1 MKTIQLKDKTMN
13 TVKLFSEA
21 VEDVEY
27 ITEEKEGGG
36 KNYKI
41 RGIFM
46 QADIKNRNGRVY
58 PMEILGEEV
67 KKYNK
72 NFIEQNRAF
81 GELGHPDGPTVNLER
96 VSHMITSLKPD
107 GKNFI
112 GEAKIM
118 DTPMGK
124 IVKNLMDEGAKLGVS
139 SRGMGSLR
147 QKGGANVVSDDFYLA
162 TAADIVADP
171 SAPNA
176 FVEGIM
182 EGKEWVW
189 NNGSL
194 VEAHVAKLKKK
205 FDVKKHQRQVNLEAL
220 EFAKFLEKL

>member
-1 MKTIQLKDKTMN
+1 MN

-21 VEDVEY
+21 VEEVEY

-58 PMEILGEEV
+58 PMEVLDEEV
-67 KKYNK
+67 RKYNK

-139 SRGMGSLR
+139 SRGMGSLK

-194 VEAHVAKLKKK
+194 VEAHVADLKKK
-205 FDVKKHQRQVNLEAL
+205 FDVKKHLRQVNLEAL

>member
-1 MKTIQLKDKTMN
+1 MD
-13 TVKLFSEA
+13 TVKLIAEA
-21 VEDVEY
+21 VEEVEY

-46 QADIKNRNGRVY
+46 QADIKNRNGRIY
-58 PMEILGEEV
+58 PMEVLDEEV
-67 KKYNK
+67 RNYNK
-72 NFIEQNRAF
+72 KFIQQNRAF
-81 GELGHPDGPTVNLER
+81 GELGHPEGPTVNLER

-139 SRGMGSLR
+139 SRGMGSLK

-189 NNGSL
+189 NNGAL
-194 VEAHVAKLKKK
+194 VEAHVAELKKK